1 MPHLAPLISAQ
12 LALSPFTIL
21 ALSVGFIVA
30 AIALFRV
37 HAFFAMMIAAMLVA
51 VLSTAGSPGP
61 HHYVQ
66 AIGSV
71 TTAFGS
77 AAGSLGFTLA
87 LAAVIGLS
95 LMESGSAEKI
105 VRCLVSAFGEGNAA
119 LALMVCGFLLAA
131 PVFIDTVFMLLLPI
145 ARALSVRTGKN
156 CLLYVLATCCGGIIT
171 NGTVPPAPGPLYV
184 ADHLRINL
192 FVAILAG
199 AVFGIIPA
207 IGALIG
213 ARWFNSRM
221 PIPARATRGESLESL
236 AATAARP
243 DSDLPGFW
251 VSIAPVLAPFVLIA
265 AASTLGI
272 LQNGSLSAVR
282 LPPRLATTI
291 GFLGDKN
298 VALMIGAVL
307 AVGTNV
313 HRRKIG
319 WRRAGTVLGAPLEV
333 AAIIILI
340 IASGSAYGDSIKGAG
355 LGDAVRAAAAGHAI
369 SYVFVAWLL
378 AVTLRAAQ
386 GSATVAMIAATGIVS
401 SMAGP
406 AGFGVHPLYILL
418 AVGYGSKAMSWM
430 NDAGFWLV
438 SRVGGLTQ
446 GEALRS
452 WSILATAVSVIGLIE
467 ILAVSSIWPKLPF

>member
-1 MPHLAPLISAQ
+1 MVTPCF
-12 LALSPFTIL
+12 ALLDAGPFAIL
-21 ALSVGFIVA
+21 ALSVAFIVA
-30 AIALFRV
+30 AIALVRV
-37 HAFFAMMIAAMLVA
+37 HAFFALMMAAVMVA

-66 AIGSV
+66 AIGTV
-71 TTAFGS
+71 TAAFGT
-77 AAGSLGFTLA
+77 AAGTLGFTLA

-105 VRCLVSAFGEGNAA
+105 VRCLIDAFGEGNAA
-119 LALMVCGFLLAA
+119 LALMICGFLLAA

-145 ARALSVRTGKN
+145 ARALSTRTGKN

-184 ADHLRINL
+184 ADHLKINL
-192 FVAILAG
+192 FIAILSG
-199 AVFGIIPA
+199 AVFGIVPA
-207 IGALIG
+207 IGALVG
-213 ARWFNSRM
+213 ARWFDSRM
-221 PIPARATRGESLESL
+221 PVPVRATRGETLDSL
-236 AATAARP
+236 AAAGSRP
-243 DSDLPGFW
+243 DSDLPSFCEA
-251 VSIAPVLAPFVLIA
+251 IAPVLTPFILIA
-265 AASTLGI
+265 AASTLAI
-272 LQNGSLSAVR
+272 LHDLPAFQAH
-282 LPPRLATTI
+282 LPPRIATLI

-298 VALMIGAVL
+298 VALMIGATL
-307 AVGTNV
+307 AVTTNV
-313 HRRKIG
+313 RRRKLG
-319 WRRAGTVLGAPLEV
+319 WRRAGTVLGAPLEM

-340 IASGSAYGDSIKGAG
+340 ISAGSAYGESIKGAG
-355 LGDAVRAAAAGHAI
+355 LGEAVRAAAAGHAI

-378 AVTLRAAQ
+378 AVVLRAAQ
-386 GSATVAMIAATGIVS
+386 GSATVAMIAAAGIVS

-452 WSILATAVSVIGLIE
+452 WSILATGVSVIGLLE
-467 ILAVSSIWPKLPF
+467 ILAVSSLWPRLPF

>member
-1 MPHLAPLISAQ
+1 M
-12 LALSPFTIL
+12 ALSPFTIL
-21 ALSVGFIVA
+21 ALSVAFIVA
-30 AIALFRV
+30 AIALLRV
-37 HAFFAMMIAAMLVA
+37 HAFFAMMIAAMMVA

-95 LMESGSAEKI
+95 LMESGAAEKI
-105 VRCLVSAFGEGNAA
+105 VRCLIAAFGEGNAA
-119 LALMVCGFLLAA
+119 LALMVCGFVLAA

-184 ADHLRINL
+184 ADHLKINL
-192 FVAILAG
+192 FIAILG
-199 AVFGIIPA
+199 GVVFGIIPA
-207 IGALIG
+207 MGALVG

-221 PIPARATRGESLESL
+221 PIPVRATKGESLESL
-236 AATAARP
+236 AVTAARP

-251 VSIAPVLAPFVLIA
+251 VSIVPVLAPFFLIA
-265 AASTLGI
+265 AASTLSI
-272 LQNGSLSAVR
+272 LQKGRSSAA
-282 LPPRLATTI
+282 LPPRISTAI

-307 AVGTNV
+307 AVALNV
-313 HRRKIG
+313 RRQKLG
-319 WRRAGTVLGAPLEV
+319 WRRAGTVLGAPLEM

-340 IASGSAYGDSIKGAG
+340 IAAGSAYGDSIKNAG

-378 AVTLRAAQ
+378 AVVLRAAQ
-386 GSATVAMIAATGIVS
+386 GSATVAVIAATGIVT

>member
-1 MPHLAPLISAQ
+1 MPQMAILFPAP
-12 LALSPFTIL
+12 LALSPFAIL
-21 ALSVGFIVA
+21 ALSVAFIVA
-30 AIALFRV
+30 AIALLRV
-37 HAFFAMMIAAMLVA
+37 HAFFALMIAAVMVV
-51 VLSTAGSPGP
+51 VLSAAGSPGP
-61 HHYVQ
+61 HNYVQ

-71 TTAFGS
+71 TSAFGS
-77 AAGSLGFTLA
+77 AAGMLGFTLA
-87 LAAVIGLS
+87 LAAVIGIS

-105 VRCLVSAFGEGNAA
+105 VRCLIAAFGEGNAA
-119 LALMVCGFLLAA
+119 VALMVCGFLLSA

-145 ARALSVRTGKN
+145 ARALSLRTGKN
-156 CLLYVLATCCGGIIT
+156 CLLYVLATCCGAIIT
-171 NGTVPPAPGPLYV
+171 NGTVPPAPGPLFV
-184 ADHLRINL
+184 ADHLKINL
-192 FVAILAG
+192 FVAILSG

-207 IGALIG
+207 VGAILG

-221 PIPARATRGESLESL
+221 PIPARATRGESLETL
-236 AATAARP
+236 AATAGRP

-251 VSIAPVLAPFVLIA
+251 VAIAPVLTPFILIA

-272 LQNGSLSAVR
+272 LRSLPFSTPH
-282 LPPRLATTI
+282 LPPRVVTAI

-298 VALMIGAVL
+298 VALMIGAVI
-307 AVGTNV
+307 AVSTNV
-313 HRRKIG
+313 RRRKLG
-319 WRRAGTVLGAPLEV
+319 WRRAGTVLGAPLEM
-333 AAIIILI
+333 AAMIILI
-340 IASGSAYGDSIKGAG
+340 ISAGSAYGESIKGAG
-355 LGDAVRAAAAGHAI
+355 LGEAVRAAAAGHAI

-378 AVTLRAAQ
+378 AVVLRGAQ

-418 AVGYGSKAMSWM
+418 AVGYGSKALSWM

-452 WSILATAVSVIGLIE
+452 WSILATAVSVIGLAE
-467 ILAVSSIWPKLPF
+467 ILVVSSIWPNLPF